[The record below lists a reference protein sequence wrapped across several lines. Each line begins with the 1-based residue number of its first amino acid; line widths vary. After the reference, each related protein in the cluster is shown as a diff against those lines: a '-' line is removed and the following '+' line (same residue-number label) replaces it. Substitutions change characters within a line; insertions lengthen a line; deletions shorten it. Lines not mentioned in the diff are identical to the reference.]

1 MDGHV
6 SMCTRGGR
14 GDRSGLEAAR
24 TFVERVEWPPGAADV
39 WVRSPVA
46 IAPHTSAGMAIQ
58 VDILPSGAGLGICG
72 RGVSVGIARGW
83 DLESGRALMSITRRD
98 EFQLGSPRDHIATDA
113 P

>member
-1 MDGHV
+1 MSVCAH
-6 SMCTRGGR
+6 GGGAR

-58 VDILPSGAGLGICG
+58 VDILPSGAGLGILWQGCECG
-72 RGVSVGIARGW
+72 HRAGVGPGKR
-83 DLESGRALMSITRRD
+83 
-98 EFQLGSPRDHIATDA
+98 
-113 P
+113 

>member
-58 VDILPSGAGLGICG
+58 VDILPSGAGLGILWQGCKCG
-72 RGVSVGIARGW
+72 HRAGVGPGKR
-83 DLESGRALMSITRRD
+83 
-98 EFQLGSPRDHIATDA
+98 
-113 P
+113 